1 MILKYLIEEEIVLK
15 NYLSSIFTSRM
26 IKVLNNNENSYI
38 VNDQVVKN
46 YYVLKPNDILQVVIP
61 TILSDHI
68 VPVNKPLDI
77 LFEDNY
83 LLILNKPNNI
93 ASIPTR
99 MHYDKSLANFVMGY
113 YKQKAYN
120 FGIHFVN
127 RLDFAT
133 SGIIMIAKN
142 PYIADLMKTKIIQ
155 KKYIL
160 KVHGQLRGNG
170 IIKTNIEKAED
181 SIIKRIATA
190 GSKAITY
197 YSVLETHED
206 YSIVEAILATG
217 KTHQLRIHFK
227 ELGHPII
234 GDNLYNNDSGDLFL
248 HSTELKFNHPISNE
262 VINIKK
268 KPNWL

>member
-1 MILKYLIEEEIVLK
+1 MILNYLIKEEIILK
-15 NYLSSIFTSRM
+15 NYLNSLFTSRM
-26 IKVLNNNENSYI
+26 IKVLNSHNNSYI

-46 YYVLKPNDILQVVIP
+46 YYVLKPNDVLQVVIP
-61 TILSDHI
+61 TILSEHI
-68 VPVNKPLDI
+68 IPVNSPIEI

-83 LLILNKPNNI
+83 LLILNKPNNV

-160 KVHGQLRGNG
+160 KLHGQLRGNG
-170 IIKTNIEKAED
+170 LIKTNIEKAED
-181 SIIKRIATA
+181 SIIKRKATS

-197 YSVLETHED
+197 YSVLETNENE
-206 YSIVEAILATG
+206 SVVEAILATG

-234 GDNLYNNDSGDLFL
+234 GDCLYNDDSGDLFL
-248 HSTELKFNHPISNE
+248 HSTELKFTHPVTSEI
-262 VINIKK
+262 IKIKK

>member
-1 MILKYLIEEEIVLK
+1 MIIKFLIEEEIILK
-15 NYLSSIFTSRM
+15 NYLNDKFTSRM
-26 IKVLNNNENSYI
+26 IKVLNSNDNSYI

-46 YYVLKPNDILQVVIP
+46 YYLLKPNDLLQVVIP

-68 VPVNKPLDI
+68 VPINQSLDI
-77 LFEDNY
+77 LFEDSY
-83 LLILNKPNNI
+83 LLILNKPNNL

-99 MHYDKSLANFVMGY
+99 MHFDKSLGNFVMGY
-113 YKQKAYN
+113 YKQKGYN

-133 SGIIMIAKN
+133 SGIIMVAKN
-142 PYIADLMKTKIIQ
+142 PYIADIMKTKIIQ
-155 KKYIL
+155 KKYVL
-160 KVHGQLRGNG
+160 KVHGSLEGQGV
-170 IIKTNIEKAED
+170 IKTNIEKCPD
-181 SIIKRIATA
+181 SIIKRQALP
-190 GSKAITY
+190 GNKAITY
-197 YSVLETHED
+197 YHVLETHKD

-234 GDNLYNNDSGDLFL
+234 GDSLYNDDTGDLFL
-248 HSTELKFNHPISNE
+248 HSTELKFTHPITNE
-262 VINIKK
+262 IINIKK